1 MGLSALAQVKG
12 RNAITEEEKLDWDLE
27 YIKKLSLIGNVK
39 ILLETV
45 AAVFMRSSFTDGENA
60 TTLDCG
66 NVPLKTG
73 KISREKHDAKQAHE
87 KNTKNMRKEVYNG
100 KI

>member
-27 YIKKLSLIGNVK
+27 YIKKLSLIGDVK

-45 AAVFMRSSFTDGENA
+45 ATVFMRSSFTDGENA
-60 TTLDCG
+60 TALDYG
-66 NVPLKTG
+66 DALMKAG
-73 KISREKHDAKQAHE
+73 KISREKYDAEQAHA
-87 KNTKNMRKEVYNG
+87 KKIIKEHED
-100 KI
+100 KRC